1 MTKENIEQKTSN
13 SQKITLNTLEQVAEP
28 ITKKMNDIMQMDRT
42 IEDYFL
48 FLGQS
53 NQKPNAK
60 QSSNTLVPEE
70 RFTKLYCYIAL
81 AINPETGPKLK
92 ELLEQQLIMQRD
104 MLDLLEEALE
114 KQELAYVAGG
124 VTKYKSAKIATT
136 NVMDCNTINDV
147 NITMGKLHELLNNFN
162 NKLNNTINIDK
173 TKILDT
179 LNLLRESREQI
190 MEQHL
195 ANLTKVLEEQA
206 QH

>member
-1 MTKENIEQKTSN
+1 MTNENIEQKTSN
-13 SQKITLNTLEQVAEP
+13 SQKITLNAIEQVAEP
-28 ITKKMNDIMQMDRT
+28 ITNKMNDIMQMDRT

-53 NQKPNAK
+53 SQKPNIQ
-60 QSSNTLVPEE
+60 QSNHTLPPKEH
-70 RFTKLYCYIAL
+70 FTKLYCYIAL

-124 VTKYKSAKIATT
+124 VTKHKSAKIATI

-147 NITMGKLHELLNNFN
+147 NITMGELHELLKNFN
-162 NKLNNTINIDK
+162 NKLNNTINIDE

-179 LNLLRESREQI
+179 LNLLRDSREQI

-195 ANLTKVLEEQA
+195 ANLTKVIEEQA